1 MKDEKSFAMQAG
13 ILASAGLIT
22 KIIGF
27 LYRIPMAN
35 ILGNT
40 GNGIYSVAFS
50 IYSIVLT
57 LSSYSMP
64 ISVSKLISEKRAEG
78 EKEADKIFKVSV
90 IISILFGM
98 IASLGLF
105 LGANG
110 LANMYGK
117 SGLEMPLR
125 VLALTTFIVAI
136 LGCIRGYFQGYGNM
150 IPTAV
155 SQIVEQ
161 IVNAVVSVVAAS
173 QICYIFSNVENKPAL
188 LATGGTIGT
197 FAGATAA
204 LICVLFFWIKIR
216 KKISQTIT
224 LKEFKNIFV
233 VLISVMIPIVL
244 SQTIYQIGYTIDD
257 YMFANILGKKGL
269 SETVVTNLQGVFN
282 TQYTQ
287 LINLPVGMATAFGM
301 SVIPR
306 ITTSYIKGEKNNVD
320 ANIGQII
327 KMTSMVVFPT
337 VIGMTVC
344 SEEIMT
350 VLFPGLGELR
360 VLAINLLKWGSMA
373 AAFYSFSTVSTAILQ
388 GCNRFKTPVINSGL
402 ALVTHIVIVY
412 LLLKFTDMN
421 AYALLIGDIIF
432 PMTILILNVGFIIKK
447 IRQHVKVNNIVK
459 PLVGAINMGI
469 IVFCVK
475 DIMTL
480 YSTNLKLRLIV
491 EVGVGVITYGICNR
505 KFIIDFLANGSM
517 GRNKSE

>member
-22 KIIGF
+22 KVIGF

-64 ISVSKLISEKRAEG
+64 ISVSKLISEKRAVG

-173 QICYIFSNVENKPAL
+173 QICYIFSNVENP
-188 LATGGTIGT
+188 
-197 FAGATAA
+197 
-204 LICVLFFWIKIR
+204 ICP
-216 KKISQTIT
+216 SP
-224 LKEFKNIFV
+224 IFSCRS
-233 VLISVMIPIVL
+233 L
-244 SQTIYQIGYTIDD
+244 
-257 YMFANILGKKGL
+257 
-269 SETVVTNLQGVFN
+269 
-282 TQYTQ
+282 
-287 LINLPVGMATAFGM
+287 
-301 SVIPR
+301 
-306 ITTSYIKGEKNNVD
+306 
-320 ANIGQII
+320 
-327 KMTSMVVFPT
+327 
-337 VIGMTVC
+337 
-344 SEEIMT
+344 
-350 VLFPGLGELR
+350 
-360 VLAINLLKWGSMA
+360 
-373 AAFYSFSTVSTAILQ
+373 
-388 GCNRFKTPVINSGL
+388 
-402 ALVTHIVIVY
+402 
-412 LLLKFTDMN
+412 
-421 AYALLIGDIIF
+421 
-432 PMTILILNVGFIIKK
+432 
-447 IRQHVKVNNIVK
+447 
-459 PLVGAINMGI
+459 
-469 IVFCVK
+469 
-475 DIMTL
+475 
-480 YSTNLKLRLIV
+480 
-491 EVGVGVITYGICNR
+491 
-505 KFIIDFLANGSM
+505 
-517 GRNKSE
+517 

>member
-1 MKDEKSFAMQAG
+1 MD
-13 ILASAGLIT
+13 
-22 KIIGF
+22 
-27 LYRIPMAN
+27 
-35 ILGNT
+35 
-40 GNGIYSVAFS
+40 
-50 IYSIVLT
+50 
-57 LSSYSMP
+57 
-64 ISVSKLISEKRAEG
+64 
-78 EKEADKIFKVSV
+78 
-90 IISILFGM
+90 
-98 IASLGLF
+98 
-105 LGANG
+105 
-110 LANMYGK
+110 
-117 SGLEMPLR
+117 LR
-125 VLALTTFIVAI
+125 VCLV
-136 LGCIRGYFQGYGNM
+136 
-150 IPTAV
+150 
-155 SQIVEQ
+155 
-161 IVNAVVSVVAAS
+161 S
-173 QICYIFSNVENKPAL
+173 QICYVFSNVENKPAL

-204 LICVLFFWIKIR
+204 LICVLLFWIKI
-216 KKISQTIT
+216 KKKFSLTIS
-224 LKEFKNIFV
+224 LKEFKNIFL

-269 SETVVTNLQGVFN
+269 AEIVVTNLQGVFN

-306 ITTSYIKGEKNNVD
+306 ITTSYTRGEKNNVD
-320 ANIGQII
+320 DNIGQII

-337 VIGMTVC
+337 VIGMTIC

-360 VLAINLLKWGSMA
+360 GLAINLLKWGSMA

-388 GCNRFKTPVINSGL
+388 GCNRFKTPVINSGI

-432 PMTILILNVGFIIKK
+432 PMTILILNMGIIIKK
-447 IRQHVKVNNIVK
+447 IRPHVKANNIVK
-459 PLVGAINMGI
+459 PLVGAIEMGI

-480 YSTNLKLRLIV
+480 YSMNLKLRLVI

-505 KFIIDFLANGSM
+505 KFVLDFFANSSIGK
-517 GRNKSE
+517 NKS